1 MIVSGATAAL
11 YLGTES
17 TVVAFVGVFLWG
29 VDTAFFFVP
38 ARTLLQRYA
47 PVAFHGRV
55 LSINQSLE
63 PAAGIVATPVVA
75 VALGVGG
82 IQTLGIVAGAI
93 ATVGG
98 EVLLLLA
105 RGLAA
110 PSASNFDPTA
120 GSSRDAI
127 ALGGAAPG

>member
-1 MIVSGATAAL
+1 
-11 YLGTES
+11 
-17 TVVAFVGVFLWG
+17 VVAFIGVFLWG

-47 PVAFHGRV
+47 PAAFHGRV

-63 PAAGIVATPVVA
+63 PTAGIVATPIVA
-75 VALGVGG
+75 VALGVVG

-93 ATVGG
+93 ATAGG
-98 EVLLLLA
+98 VVLLLLA

-110 PSASNFDPTA
+110 PTASDFDPTA
-120 GSSRDAI
+120 GTSRDAI